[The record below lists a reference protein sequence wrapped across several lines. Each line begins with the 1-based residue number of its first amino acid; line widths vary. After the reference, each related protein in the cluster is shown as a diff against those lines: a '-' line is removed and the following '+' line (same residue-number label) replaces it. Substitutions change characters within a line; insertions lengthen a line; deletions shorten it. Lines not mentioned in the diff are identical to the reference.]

1 MIELSRAAYDEI
13 VYQAYD
19 GDDQEVCGLLAGAYD
34 QDHTV
39 VTDAYPAEN
48 AAETPEIRYAIDP
61 EEQFELT
68 ERIEDAGREVAGF
81 YHSHPAGPTQPSE
94 TDADRATWPDFSYV
108 IVALARRRRDVRTR
122 RGPGERGLDARGG
135 RQRQSVTLISG
146 SSAVPSIEQE
156 AVYSTS

>member
-108 IVALARRRRDVRTR
+108 IVALDGYPYVGSWRWRD
-122 RGPGERGLDARGG
+122 DAE
-135 RQRQSVTLISG
+135 TF
-146 SSAVPSIEQE
+146 EQE
-156 AVYSTS
+156 GVRVSEASTLEADGSVSR